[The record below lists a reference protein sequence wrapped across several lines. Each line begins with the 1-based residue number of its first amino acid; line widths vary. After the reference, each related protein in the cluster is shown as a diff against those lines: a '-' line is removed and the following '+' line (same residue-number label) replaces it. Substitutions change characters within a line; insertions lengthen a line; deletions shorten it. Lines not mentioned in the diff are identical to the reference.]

1 MAANAA
7 VNWRV
12 RQYQGEVDD
21 WISGVE
27 RGIEEVAINFLINI
41 IQDLVDRSPVDTGRY
56 RANWQVTLNEAPMFA
71 LNSYDKN
78 GKATVQE
85 AAGVIRNVFGS
96 GIAAKT
102 VYFSNM
108 LIYANSLEYGHSK
121 QAPFG
126 VLGIVSLRLSTYMRD
141 AIQKSRAENGL

>member
-1 MAANAA
+1 MAD
-7 VNWRV
+7 NWKV
-12 RQYQGEVDD
+12 RRYRGDVDD
-21 WISGVE
+21 WIKNVE
-27 RGIEEVAINFLINI
+27 KGLEEVAINFLINV

-71 LNSYDKN
+71 VNAYDKS
-78 GKATVQE
+78 GKATVQD
-85 AAGVIRNVFGS
+85 ATLVIRSIFGS
-96 GIAAKT
+96 GIAVKT

-141 AIQKSRAENGL
+141 AIQKGRAGNGI